1 MIEPGKHAAWPRAV
15 VRVAVTDDSR
25 QHMGLSVSRFV
36 TQTALQANSQRLSNR
51 RITVKK
57 SLLLATSLLVLIAAT
72 GSAFAQSTN
81 RDHPTPFTS
90 NEINGEL
97 KGQDEEIEYFYS
109 FTAGQGEV
117 TITVDVKSSGGTT
130 GTAFELLDA
139 DANKV
144 LICCEGAQAD
154 SSGTTGRDVVS
165 INLAK
170 RQTVILHLTPFKY
183 GTGTYRVRINGAVA
197 LSERRQR

>member
-1 MIEPGKHAAWPRAV
+1 MK
-15 VRVAVTDDSR
+15 
-25 QHMGLSVSRFV
+25 M
-36 TQTALQANSQRLSNR
+36 
-51 RITVKK
+51 KK
-57 SLLLATSLLVLIAAT
+57 CLLLTASLLVLIATT
-72 GSAFAQSTN
+72 GSAFAQSTD

-90 NEINGEL
+90 DEIKGEL
-97 KGQDEEIEYFYS
+97 NGEEIEYFYS
-109 FTAGQGEV
+109 FTAGPGEA

-154 SSGTTGRDVVS
+154 STGTTGRDVKS
-165 INLAK
+165 IKLGK

-183 GTGTYRVRINGAVA
+183 GTGTYRVRISGAVA
-197 LSERRQR
+197 LAEHGQR